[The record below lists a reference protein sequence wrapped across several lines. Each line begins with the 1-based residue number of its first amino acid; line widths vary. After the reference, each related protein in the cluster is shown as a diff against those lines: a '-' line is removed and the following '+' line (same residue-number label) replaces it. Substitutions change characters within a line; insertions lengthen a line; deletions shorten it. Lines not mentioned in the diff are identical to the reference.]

1 MDIYNEI
8 VSKIHECE
16 SKKIP
21 ISDFGHKYGFKNVN
35 LNHKNEEIN
44 EPYICYKAQKEN
56 DGYIITLEIE
66 TEDNYRSFGNDE
78 EPYRNKITVS
88 KNGKEIQSKTYVY
101 VK

>member
-35 LNHKNEEIN
+35 LNHIFVIRHKKRMMDI
-44 EPYICYKAQKEN
+44 
-56 DGYIITLEIE
+56 
-66 TEDNYRSFGNDE
+66 
-78 EPYRNKITVS
+78 
-88 KNGKEIQSKTYVY
+88 
-101 VK
+101 